1 MKERNVVVRLE
12 GKNAIVTGS
21 GNGIGRA
28 IALRFAAEGA
38 NVTVAEIEEDS
49 GRETVELIQ
58 KAGGTAVYSSTDTS
72 DGVSVKQ
79 TVSNAIDA
87 HGDVDI
93 LINNAA
99 AFVFGN
105 IETIT
110 ADDWAR
116 VFGVN
121 VIGYANCVR
130 EILPSMRSNGGGAIV
145 NIASVSSFIAQPE
158 FIPYNAS
165 KGAVAQLTRCLAMDL
180 AEDNVRVNAV
190 CPGSIRTRATDRHI
204 DSLGLDPEK
213 AYVEFGQDS
222 LMKRMGTPDE
232 IASGALFLAS
242 DEASFMT
249 GTHIVIDGGATID

>member
-1 MKERNVVVRLE
+1 MKERNVTVRLE

-93 LINNAA
+93 LINNAGLSSPPNPMA
-99 AFVFGN
+99 P
-105 IETIT
+105 
-110 ADDWAR
+110 DD
-116 VFGVN
+116 V
-121 VIGYANCVR
+121 
-130 EILPSMRSNGGGAIV
+130 
-145 NIASVSSFIAQPE
+145 
-158 FIPYNAS
+158 
-165 KGAVAQLTRCLAMDL
+165 
-180 AEDNVRVNAV
+180 
-190 CPGSIRTRATDRHI
+190 
-204 DSLGLDPEK
+204 
-213 AYVEFGQDS
+213 
-222 LMKRMGTPDE
+222 
-232 IASGALFLAS
+232 
-242 DEASFMT
+242 
-249 GTHIVIDGGATID
+249 

>member
-1 MKERNVVVRLE
+1 MKERNVAVRLE

-121 VIGYANCVR
+121 VIGLSL
-130 EILPSMRSNGGGAIV
+130 I
-145 NIASVSSFIAQPE
+145 
-158 FIPYNAS
+158 
-165 KGAVAQLTRCLAMDL
+165 
-180 AEDNVRVNAV
+180 
-190 CPGSIRTRATDRHI
+190 HI
-204 DSLGLDPEK
+204 
-213 AYVEFGQDS
+213 
-222 LMKRMGTPDE
+222 
-232 IASGALFLAS
+232 
-242 DEASFMT
+242 
-249 GTHIVIDGGATID
+249 